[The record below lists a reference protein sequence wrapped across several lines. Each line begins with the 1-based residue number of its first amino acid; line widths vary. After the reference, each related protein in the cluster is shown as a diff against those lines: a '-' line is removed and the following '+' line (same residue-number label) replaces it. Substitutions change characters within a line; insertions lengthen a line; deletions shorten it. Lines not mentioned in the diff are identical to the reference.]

1 MSPEV
6 NNQSLVNYPY
16 DNWMIK
22 TPICVCACVRSCTRA
37 ACMYGGPP
45 PPYACIRSH
54 SAAMSRLTENLYRR
68 PIKRLT
74 AKEKMHLET
83 WVGCE
88 EQSKAFW
95 VGEASPPTQ
104 RMKTQSKHQ
113 LTPHSRPLW
122 SLLLSLLFSHTC
134 KHCAASVCCA
144 FHPFS
149 PLQEQRHCVFFQ
161 QMKVVSNKIMLLYNL
176 S

>member
-16 DNWMIK
+16 DYWMIK
-22 TPICVCACVRSCTRA
+22 TPVCVRACVHTRGLHVW
-37 ACMYGGPP
+37 GGR

-54 SAAMSRLTENLYRR
+54 SATMSRLTENLYRR

-88 EQSKAFW
+88 EQRKAFW

>member
-1 MSPEV
+1 MRKCLQKWIINLWWTTP
-6 NNQSLVNYPY
+6 
-16 DNWMIK
+16 MI
-22 TPICVCACVRSCTRA
+22 IEWLRHLSVYVRACVHTRGLHVWGA
-37 ACMYGGPP
+37 A

-54 SAAMSRLTENLYRR
+54 SATMSRITENLYRR

-113 LTPHSRPLW
+113 LTPKSRPLW

-144 FHPFS
+144 FHPIS

-161 QMKVVSNKIMLLYNL
+161 QMKVVSNKNNAAL
-176 S
+176 